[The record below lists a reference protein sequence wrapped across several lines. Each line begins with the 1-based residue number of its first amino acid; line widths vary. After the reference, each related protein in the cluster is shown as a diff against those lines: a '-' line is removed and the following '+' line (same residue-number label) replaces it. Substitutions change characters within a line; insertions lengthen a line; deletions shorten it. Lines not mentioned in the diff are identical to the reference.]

1 MKNPRNFFGS
11 CGDFFI
17 FALQTTINMEKGQI
31 EVKEKRYMH
40 SCCFFMIHRDDPEEL
55 AEKHRNLCESEHNEN
70 PFLEFHLY
78 DEQQKTI
85 THYGHGTK
93 SIVEIKDTK
102 LIKLANAL
110 SILNSDKNKIW
121 SICKGYD
128 YAWLLFAINKNLI
141 PGFNFNTFN
150 SASSF
155 IKCVESLKYS
165 NIVSKSTINRYY
177 KEIVSSSLPMQFN
190 GPEVDAYETKRR
202 NAIVRK
208 FIELM
213 TE

>member
-1 MKNPRNFFGS
+1 
-11 CGDFFI
+11 
-17 FALQTTINMEKGQI
+17 MEKGQI

-40 SCCFFMIHRDDPEEL
+40 SCCFCMIHRDDPEDL
-55 AEKHRNLCESEHNEN
+55 ADEIRKSCESKHNAN
-70 PFLEFHLY
+70 PYLEFHLY

-93 SIVEIKDTK
+93 DIVEIEDNK

-110 SILNSDKNKIW
+110 SILNSDGNKIW
-121 SICKGYD
+121 SIRYGYD
-128 YAWLLFAINKNLI
+128 YAWLLFAIRKNWI
-141 PGFNFNTFN
+141 PGFNVNTYN
-150 SASSF
+150 ITSNF
-155 IKCVESLKYS
+155 IKDVQALKFN
-165 NIVSKSTINRYY
+165 NIVGKPTINKYY
-177 KEIVSSSLPMQFN
+177 KEIVSSNLPMRFN
-190 GPEVDAYETKRR
+190 GPEVDIHETERR